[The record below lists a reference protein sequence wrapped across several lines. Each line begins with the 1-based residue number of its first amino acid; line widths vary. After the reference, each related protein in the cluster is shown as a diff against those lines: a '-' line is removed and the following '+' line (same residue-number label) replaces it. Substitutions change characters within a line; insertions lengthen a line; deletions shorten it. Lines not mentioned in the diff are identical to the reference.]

1 MKTIKTAIALMAL
14 TFGFTTVQAE
24 IYDRLV
30 LKNGKVVAGYIA
42 GQQPG
47 QCIKFYAEE
56 INGGSTRRTTI
67 DADELIP
74 ASNADNGQF
83 DDMNTISVAD
93 GLPHT
98 YTFSIGDVT
107 KIERE
112 LRPEGQTFGIV
123 DVITTRSGEIYEG
136 QVIAQMLGSSIQIWD
151 GRNTQTINN
160 SNLASQEKRP
170 LDASKDIIEQSPF
183 LDVVVTQ
190 RVTYRGIIIMQN
202 YGNEQQKSFLRIQE
216 ENGQISR
223 VDISQITELLREP
236 NSQYITTTNGTDFVP
251 ESGVIYFNSQAVKS
265 IPTDKDDGNFII
277 DADDIDGSLL
287 LPLENGR
294 LTIIMDD
301 NADNRNTIL
310 LPIEQRKIG
319 RKKMFAFN
327 YEDIVD
333 KAVMHDSSS
342 SENGILRREYSIQTG
357 SYVLYHRESGKVNFC
372 EFQ

>member
-83 DDMNTISVAD
+83 DDINTISVAD

-236 NSQYITTTNGTDFVP
+236 NSQYNTITSGTDFVP

>member
-1 MKTIKTAIALMAL
+1 MKIIKTAIALMAL

-47 QCIKFYAEE
+47 QCIKFYAED

-74 ASNADNGQF
+74 TSNTDNGQF
-83 DDMNTISVAD
+83 DDINTISVAD

-123 DVITTRSGEIYEG
+123 DVITTRSGDIYEG
-136 QVIAQMLGSSIQIWD
+136 QVIGQTLGSSIQIWD
-151 GRNTQTINN
+151 GRNTQTIYNN
-160 SNLASQEKRP
+160 NLACQEKRP
-170 LDASKDIIEQSPF
+170 LDASKDIIKQSPF
-183 LDVVVTQ
+183 LDIVVTQ

-223 VDISQITELLREP
+223 VDISQITELLREV
-236 NSQYITTTNGTDFVP
+236 NDQYSTTTSGTDFVP
-251 ESGVIYFNSQAVKS
+251 EPGVIYFNSQAVKS
-265 IPTDKDDGNFII
+265 IPTEKDDGNFILN
-277 DADDIDGSLL
+277 ADDIDGSLL

-294 LTIIMDD
+294 LTITMDD

-310 LPIEQRKIG
+310 LPIEQQKIG
-319 RKKMFAFN
+319 RKKMFAFS

-333 KAVMHDSSS
+333 KAVMYDSSS
-342 SENGILRREYSIQTG
+342 SENGILRREFSIHTG
-357 SYVLYHRESGKVNFC
+357 FYVLYHRESGKVNFC

>member
-83 DDMNTISVAD
+83 DDINTISVAD

>member
-1 MKTIKTAIALMAL
+1 MKIIKTAIALMAL

-47 QCIKFYAEE
+47 QCIKFYAED

-74 ASNADNGQF
+74 TSNADNGQF
-83 DDMNTISVAD
+83 DDINTISVVD
-93 GLPHT
+93 GLPHI

-123 DVITTRSGEIYEG
+123 DVITTRSGDIYEG
-136 QVIAQMLGSSIQIWD
+136 QVIGQTLGSSIQIWD
-151 GRNTQTINN
+151 GRNTQTIYNN
-160 SNLASQEKRP
+160 NLACQEKRP
-170 LDASKDIIEQSPF
+170 LDASKDIIKQSPF
-183 LDVVVTQ
+183 LDIVVTQ

-223 VDISQITELLREP
+223 VDISQITELLREV
-236 NSQYITTTNGTDFVP
+236 NDQYSTTTSGTDFVP
-251 ESGVIYFNSQAVKS
+251 EPGVIYFNSQAVKS
-265 IPTDKDDGNFII
+265 IPTEKDDGNFILN
-277 DADDIDGSLL
+277 ADDIDGSLL

-294 LTIIMDD
+294 LTITMDD

-310 LPIEQRKIG
+310 LPIEQQKIG
-319 RKKMFAFN
+319 RKKMFAFS

-333 KAVMHDSSS
+333 KAVMYDSSS
-342 SENGILRREYSIQTG
+342 SENGILRREFSIHTG
-357 SYVLYHRESGKVNFC
+357 FYVLYHRESGKVNFC

>member
-14 TFGFTTVQAE
+14 TLGFTTVQAE

-47 QCIKFYAEE
+47 QCIRFYTEE

-67 DADELIP
+67 DDDELIP
-74 ASNADNGQF
+74 TSSADNGQF
-83 DDMNTISVAD
+83 DDINTISVAD

-98 YTFSIGDVT
+98 YTFKIGDVT

-112 LRPEGQTFGIV
+112 LRPEDQTFGII
-123 DVITTRSGEIYEG
+123 DVITTHSGEVYEG
-136 QVIAQMLGSSIQIWD
+136 QIIGQTLGSSIQLWD
-151 GRNTQTINN
+151 GINTQTINN
-160 SNLASQEKRP
+160 DNLASQEKRP

-202 YGNEQQKSFLRIQE
+202 YGNEQQRSFLRIKE
-216 ENGQISR
+216 ENGQVSR
-223 VDISQITELLREP
+223 VDISHITELRREV
-236 NSQYITTTNGTDFVP
+236 NDHYIASTGKTDFIP
-251 ESGVIYFNSQAVKS
+251 EPGVIYFNRQAVKS
-265 IPTDKDDGNFII
+265 IPTMKEDGHFILNT
-277 DADDIDGSLL
+277 DDINGALV
-287 LPLENGR
+287 LPLENGG

-301 NADNRNTIL
+301 NVDNRNTIL
-310 LPIEQRKIG
+310 LPIEQLKMG
-319 RKKMFAFN
+319 RKKMFAFS

-333 KAVMHDSSS
+333 KAVMHDTSSS
-342 SENGILRREYSIQTG
+342 KNGILSREYSIQKG
-357 SYVLYHRESGKVNFC
+357 CYVLYHRESGNVNFC

>member
-83 DDMNTISVAD
+83 DDINTISVAD

-98 YTFSIGDVT
+98 YTFSIGDIT

-123 DVITTRSGEIYEG
+123 DVIKTRSGEIYEG

>member
-1 MKTIKTAIALMAL
+1 MKIIKTAIALMAL

-47 QCIKFYAEE
+47 QCIKFYAED

-74 ASNADNGQF
+74 TSNADNGQF
-83 DDMNTISVAD
+83 DDINTISVAD

-123 DVITTRSGEIYEG
+123 DVITTRSGDIYEG
-136 QVIAQMLGSSIQIWD
+136 RVIGQTLGSSIQIWD
-151 GRNTQTINN
+151 GRNTQTIYNN
-160 SNLASQEKRP
+160 NLACQEKRP
-170 LDASKDIIEQSPF
+170 LDASKDIIKQSPF
-183 LDVVVTQ
+183 LDIVVTQ

-223 VDISQITELLREP
+223 VDISQITELLREV
-236 NSQYITTTNGTDFVP
+236 NDQYSTTTSGTDFVP
-251 ESGVIYFNSQAVKS
+251 EPGVIYFNSQAVKS
-265 IPTDKDDGNFII
+265 IPTEKDDGNFILN
-277 DADDIDGSLL
+277 ADDIDGSLL

-294 LTIIMDD
+294 LTITMDD

-310 LPIEQRKIG
+310 LPIEQQKIG
-319 RKKMFAFN
+319 RKKMFAFS

-333 KAVMHDSSS
+333 KAVMYDSSS
-342 SENGILRREYSIQTG
+342 SENGILRREFSIHTG
-357 SYVLYHRESGKVNFC
+357 FYVLYHRESGKVNFC

>member
-83 DDMNTISVAD
+83 DDINTISVAD

-236 NSQYITTTNGTDFVP
+236 NSQYITTTNGTDFIP

>member
-1 MKTIKTAIALMAL
+1 MKIIKTAIALMAL

-47 QCIKFYAEE
+47 QCIKFYAED

-74 ASNADNGQF
+74 TSNADNGQF
-83 DDMNTISVAD
+83 DDINTISVAD

-123 DVITTRSGEIYEG
+123 DVITTRSGDIYEG
-136 QVIAQMLGSSIQIWD
+136 QVIGQTLGSSIQIWD
-151 GRNTQTINN
+151 GRNTQTIYNN
-160 SNLASQEKRP
+160 NLACQEKRP
-170 LDASKDIIEQSPF
+170 LDASKDIIKQSPF
-183 LDVVVTQ
+183 LDIVVTQ

-223 VDISQITELLREP
+223 VDISQITELLREV
-236 NSQYITTTNGTDFVP
+236 NDQYSTTTSGTDFVP
-251 ESGVIYFNSQAVKS
+251 EPGVIYFNSQAVKS
-265 IPTDKDDGNFII
+265 IPTEKDNGNFILN
-277 DADDIDGSLL
+277 ADDIDGSLL

-294 LTIIMDD
+294 LTITMDD

-310 LPIEQRKIG
+310 LPIEQQKIG
-319 RKKMFAFN
+319 RKKMFAFS

-333 KAVMHDSSS
+333 KAVMYDSSS
-342 SENGILRREYSIQTG
+342 SENGILRREFSIHTG
-357 SYVLYHRESGKVNFC
+357 FYVLYHRESGKVNFC